1 MGRASPRLVADTPG
15 TTPSAAAQTSG
26 GDYSGRRF
34 RASVLRYLGGRGVNA
49 VLAFTVLVLL
59 ARTLP
64 ADQYAAYVSAFAL
77 LEITMLMS
85 SLGMEWVT
93 GIYIPQIRLKGA
105 GTAMTRFVGSVV
117 AIQAVA
123 AALLGVAL
131 WFFAAPIA
139 GWMGMAQ
146 AAPVYQLYGVVV
158 FLEAVSR
165 VMRDQILSCLLLQ
178 GASQLA
184 QTARNVVLLAC
195 IVWLLPAADVTALH
209 VAQFEIFA
217 SASSLV
223 VGAAFVGWFLW
234 RQRHQQGA
242 DPDWR
247 PPALAD
253 MFSMGRAAWVANLA
267 SLAWGSQVIVLL
279 TTKILGAEA
288 GAMTGFV
295 RNLAEQVRRY
305 LPAELL
311 FGILRPVLVAR
322 YADEQDLSRLASR
335 CSFLF
340 KLNTVSIA
348 LIVVACLVCG
358 DHLFTLLTA
367 GRYPGAADLAVVWFA
382 VFVFA
387 GQRRYTDLLLHTA
400 QRSRVIQRT
409 SLLLVPAPLLIFV
422 VLTLFRDP
430 VFALFAV
437 AAIELAY
444 TLGGLHA
451 ARLGRAVASVDWWG
465 GVRIL
470 LAAGLV
476 GLGGHW
482 LADRLASQWAV
493 YGTALVAAG
502 LFMASLWLISPLSAS
517 EASLVPERF
526 ARLRGAL
533 AR

>member
-1 MGRASPRLVADTPG
+1 MPVVDTSRTTDRAAGQPG
-15 TTPSAAAQTSG
+15 G
-26 GDYSGRRF
+26 EDYSSGRF
-34 RASVLRYLGGRGVNA
+34 RTSVLRYLGGRGVNA

-64 ADQYAAYVSAFAL
+64 ADEYAAYVSAIAL

-105 GTAMTRFVGSVV
+105 GAAMTRFVGSVV
-117 AIQAVA
+117 AIQATA

-184 QTARNVVLLAC
+184 QTARNTVFLLCIVLLMP
-195 IVWLLPAADVTALH
+195 PAEAVALS
-209 VAQFEIFA
+209 VAQFEILA
-217 SASSLV
+217 SAASLA
-223 VGAAFVGWFLW
+223 VGAAFVAWFLW
-234 RQRHQQGA
+234 RQRRQHGA
-242 DPDWR
+242 DPNWR

-253 MFSMGRAAWVANLA
+253 MFSMGRAAWIANLA

-279 TTKILGAEA
+279 TTKILGVEV

-295 RNLAEQVRRY
+295 RNLAEQMRRY

-335 CSFLF
+335 CGFLF
-340 KLNTVSIA
+340 KLNTFSIA
-348 LIVVACLVCG
+348 LIMVVCLVSG
-358 DHLFTLLTA
+358 NHLFSLLTA
-367 GRYPGAADLAVVWFA
+367 GRYPDASYLAVVWFA

-409 SLLLVPAPLLIFV
+409 SLLLVPAPLLIY
-422 VLTLFRDP
+422 LALILFRDP
-430 VFALFAV
+430 VFALLAT

-444 TLGGLHA
+444 TVGGLYA
-451 ARLGRAVASVDWWG
+451 ARLGRAVGSVDWWG
-465 GVRIL
+465 GARMLVTAVLI
-470 LAAGLV
+470 GLS
-476 GLGGHW
+476 GHW
-482 LADRLASQWAV
+482 LAEAMANEWAV
-493 YGTALVAAG
+493 FASALVACG
-502 LFMASLWLISPLSAS
+502 VFITSLGLISPLSAS
-517 EASLVPERF
+517 EASLVPDRF